1 MKKFTTTICAVFL
14 VLFVQLQL
22 VAQTV
27 NIDLNNNHQSVDGV
41 GFCHEG
47 DRQNGDYYIIDSN
60 IQQMIDNH
68 MSLFRDMFPNKT
80 FDMNNT
86 SSQDVRVTNCMQRL
100 KQMQD
105 RGIITILGIWD
116 VPNWLAGTSPN
127 GKRNVNNINSFAD
140 FITAFLV
147 YGKNHY
153 GLSVPYVDVN
163 ETKYPYVAN
172 LDLSTTE
179 YSNLVTACASRFAAN
194 GLTTKINL
202 GSDLLGDGLGYDQT
216 IYNNVHT
223 SAAAGFP
230 STHSY
235 RSGNLT
241 GNQRDGMTQWTNWGN
256 WQKTIDRSVWCT
268 ETDYDAFYYSPNNS
282 DLYNWTGCEEMAY
295 MYWRNYYIARF
306 STSAGWYWHTNY
318 FSNAVHRAYM
328 NYFEPG
334 GQIVEASQ
342 PTGTEGYD
350 QILTLAYK
358 HVAKQ
363 KFVMQVLNESSYD
376 RTVTFTGLP
385 ADQSLTLVRT
395 SEAGENLA
403 TIGTY
408 SHAGSTWTT
417 TIKANSL
424 STFYGALAPAVCNT
438 VNVPGTVQGESYCTG
453 SGISSETCTDTGGGL
468 NLSSVETNDWAGYRI
483 SVPAA
488 GSYKVTYRVA
498 ALNAGGIIR
507 LEKQGGSPVFGTISV
522 PQTSGWQTWTT
533 ISHNVTLPAGVI
545 DIAIVGQ
552 VGGFNVNWFSIA
564 ANTTDTQSPTAPVNL
579 RSTAITQTT
588 VALAWDASTDNVGVA
603 GYQIFNSSNVLI
615 GSSTGTSTTLQN
627 LSPNTSYTFTA
638 KAYDAA
644 GNFSGASNSVTV
656 TTDPVAASIAT
667 VYADCNFTGLAVNLS
682 VGSYTMAQLQALGA
696 ANDNISSLKVQS
708 GYRVTLYA
716 DNNFAGTSLNVTAD
730 DACLV
735 DNSFNDLTTSLIVS
749 AVSSSIVIQAE
760 NYNNMSG
767 VTKETCT
774 DTGGGQNLGSMDL
787 NDWVVYDNVNI
798 PSSGSYTVQYR
809 VASLNG
815 GAKFQLEKGGGSVI
829 YGTVTLPSTGGWQTW
844 TTVQHTVNL
853 TAGVQ
858 SFGIKVTASGGNLN
872 WFSITPNGARASLLA
887 PEVSESKI
895 SGAYPSPASHVLN
908 INTGIDSGASL
919 IEIHSLQGAL
929 LYKGKIDGPSGT
941 IDVSELNYSGTAII
955 RISNKERNSAIKILI
970 K

>member
-1 MKKFTTTICAVFL
+1 MTNHPLSNPILPKSGTGEQFVHCYNANICGLQAVASVHSVSYSLNQNHMKRKISILKIFAALLLLVFNQRL
-14 VLFVQLQL
+14 S
-22 VAQTV
+22 AQTV
-27 NIDLNNNHQSVDGV
+27 AIDLNNLHQSVDGV

-47 DRQNGDYYIIDSN
+47 DRQNGDNYIIDSN

-68 MSLFRDMFPNKT
+68 ISLFRDMFPNKT

-100 KQMQD
+100 KTMQNN
-105 RGIITILGIWD
+105 GTITILGIWD
-116 VPNWLAGTSPN
+116 VPDWLAGTSPN

-153 GLSVPYVDVN
+153 GLSVNYIDVN

-194 GLTTKINL
+194 GLTTKVNL
-202 GSDLLGDGLGYDQT
+202 GSDLLGDGLSYDQT

-223 SAAAGFP
+223 SSAAGFP

-241 GNQRDGMTQWTNWGN
+241 GNQRDAMTQWTNWGN

-282 DLYNWTGCEEMAY
+282 DLFDWTGCEEMAY

-350 QILTLAYK
+350 QLLTLAYK

-424 STFYGALAPAVCNT
+424 CTFYGALAAAVCNT
-438 VNVPGTVQGESYCTG
+438 ISVPGTVQGESYCTG
-453 SGISSETCTDTGGGL
+453 SGVSSETCTDTGGGM
-468 NLSSVETNDWAGYRI
+468 NLSSIETNDWAGYRI
-483 SVPAA
+483 SVPTA

-507 LEKQGGSPVFGTISV
+507 FEQQGGSPVFGTISV

-545 DIAIVGQ
+545 DVAIVGQ
-552 VGGFNVNWFSIA
+552 VGGFNLNWFSFT
-564 ANTTDTQSPTAPVNL
+564 ANSTDTQSPTAPANL
-579 RSTAITQTT
+579 ASTTVTQTT
-588 VALAWDASTDNVGVA
+588 VALSWTASTDNVGVV
-603 GYQIFNSSNVLI
+603 GYDIYKGGTYVATA
-615 GSSTGTSTTLQN
+615 TGTTYTVTGLIA
-627 LSPNTSYTFTA
+627 NTAYSFTVKA
-638 KAYDAA
+638 KDAA
-644 GNFSGASNSVTV
+644 NNYSAASNT
-656 TTDPVAASIAT
+656 
-667 VYADCNFTGLAVNLS
+667 
-682 VGSYTMAQLQALGA
+682 
-696 ANDNISSLKVQS
+696 
-708 GYRVTLYA
+708 
-716 DNNFAGTSLNVTAD
+716 LNVTTA
-730 DACLV
+730 A
-735 DNSFNDLTTSLIVS
+735 S
-749 AVSSSIVIQAE
+749 APVVTIQAE

-774 DTGGGQNLGSMDL
+774 DVGGGQNIGSFDA
-787 NDWVVYDNVNI
+787 NDWVVYDNINI
-798 PSSGSYTVQYR
+798 PTSGTYIIQYR

-829 YGTVTLPSTGGWQTW
+829 YGSVTLPTTGGWQTW
-844 TTVQHTVNL
+844 ATIQHTVTL
-853 TAGVQ
+853 TAGIQ
-858 SFGIKVTASGGNLN
+858 SFGIKALVSGGNLN
-872 WFSITPNGARASLLA
+872 WWSITQGSSARAIQ
-887 PEVSESKI
+887 PVSSTTEQTI
-895 SGAYPSPASHVLN
+895 SIYPSPSYEVLN
-908 INTGIDSGASL
+908 INSGI
-919 IEIHSLQGAL
+919 E
-929 LYKGKIDGPSGT
+929 SGT
-941 IDVSELNYSGTAII
+941 SNVEVMTQDGRVVHKTQFTGATGSINVSDINAKGMVLIRVSNAQKTSIVKII
-955 RISNKERNSAIKILI
+955 LK
-970 K
+970 